1 MDGDNSDEDD
11 DELTVRG
18 IESDPLYLGL
28 NNFFEGICVD
38 IDNNATARGSQ
49 SMCLLSEHLVIATTR
64 LPQNPK
70 TPDARC

>member
-38 IDNNATARGSQ
+38 IDNNAT
-49 SMCLLSEHLVIATTR
+49 TR
-64 LPQNPK
+64 LN
-70 TPDARC
+70 